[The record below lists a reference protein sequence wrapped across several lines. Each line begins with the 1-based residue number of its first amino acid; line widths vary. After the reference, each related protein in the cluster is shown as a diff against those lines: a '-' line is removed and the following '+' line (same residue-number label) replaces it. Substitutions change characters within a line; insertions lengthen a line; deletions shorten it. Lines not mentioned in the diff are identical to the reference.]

1 MTPARF
7 TVGDRV
13 RAVCAMF
20 NVRVG
25 MVGTVL
31 AVAEPTRTLCIVQF
45 DQLLEIELILVR
57 CLELVVAASPGQ

>member
-1 MTPARF
+1 MASARF

-13 RAVCAMF
+13 RAACAMF

-45 DQLLEIELILVR
+45 DDLLEIELILVW
-57 CLELVVAASPGQ
+57 CLELVVAASPG